1 MKSVPF
7 GQGIAKGMA
16 LTLKHLFRKKITTQ
30 FPEKRLETSRRI
42 RGQQFV
48 WRADL
53 CTGCAT
59 CAKSC
64 PHGIIH
70 IETSKNGG
78 NKYLVDKIEFD
89 IGRCMFCGLCVE
101 ACPYN
106 ALYMGRSYEQSRY
119 SRKLL
124 WADMEQLMS
133 PDNEPSAYGHAEL
146 EEKIPEQ
153 TLLVYGQISRKMVD
167 KNGN

>member
-1 MKSVPF
+1 
-7 GQGIAKGMA
+7 MA
-16 LTLKHLFRKKITTQ
+16 LTLKHLFRKKVSTQ
-30 FPEKRLETSRRI
+30 YPEKRLETSRRI

-48 WRADL
+48 WRSDL

-64 PHGIIH
+64 PHGIIR
-70 IETSKNGG
+70 ITTSKNGE
-78 NKYLVDKIEFD
+78 NKYKVDSIEFD
-89 IGRCMFCGLCVE
+89 TGRCMFCGLCVE

-106 ALYMGRSYEQSRY
+106 ALFMGRGYEEGRY

-133 PDNEPSAYGHAEL
+133 PDNEASSYGHPEMD
-146 EEKIPEQ
+146 EKLPLQ
-153 TLLVYGQISRKMVD
+153 TLLVYGQISKDMAD

>member
-1 MKSVPF
+1 
-7 GQGIAKGMA
+7 MA
-16 LTLKHLFRKKITTQ
+16 LTLKHLFRKKVTTQ

-48 WRADL
+48 WRSDL

-70 IETSKNGG
+70 IETSENGG

-89 IGRCMFCGLCVE
+89 IGRCMFCGLCIE

-106 ALYMGRSYEQSRY
+106 ALYMGQSYEQGRY
-119 SRKLL
+119 TRALL
-124 WADMEQLMS
+124 WADKETVMS
-133 PDNEPSAYGHAEL
+133 PDNKMSAYGHPEMEAGM
-146 EEKIPEQ
+146 PEQ
-153 TLLVYGQISRKMVD
+153 TLLVYGQISKDTVGKD
-167 KNGN
+167 D

>member
-1 MKSVPF
+1 
-7 GQGIAKGMA
+7 MA
-16 LTLKHLFRKKITTQ
+16 LTLKHLFRKKVSTQ
-30 FPEKRLETSRRI
+30 YPEKRLETSRRI

-64 PHGIIH
+64 PHGIIR
-70 IETSKNGG
+70 ITTSKNGE
-78 NKYLVDKIEFD
+78 NKYKVDNIEFD
-89 IGRCMFCGLCVE
+89 TGRCMFCGLCVE

-106 ALYMGRSYEQSRY
+106 ALYMGRGYEEGRY

-133 PDNEPSAYGHAEL
+133 PDNEASSYGHPEMD
-146 EEKIPEQ
+146 EKLPLQ
-153 TLLVYGQISRKMVD
+153 TLLVYGQISKDTAD
-167 KNGN
+167 KNVS

>member
-1 MKSVPF
+1 MKLE
-7 GQGIAKGMA
+7 GTGLGIAKGMA

-89 IGRCMFCGLCVE
+89 IGRCMFCGLCIE

-106 ALYMGRSYEQSRY
+106 ALFMGQSYEQGRY
-119 SRKLL
+119 TRALL
-124 WADMEQLMS
+124 WADKETVMS
-133 PDNEPSAYGHAEL
+133 PDNKMSAYGHPEMEAGM
-146 EEKIPEQ
+146 PEQ
-153 TLLVYGQISRKMVD
+153 TLLVYGQISKDTVGKD
-167 KNGN
+167 D

>member
-1 MKSVPF
+1 MRLEGS
-7 GQGIAKGMA
+7 GLGIAKGMA
-16 LTLKHLFRKKITTQ
+16 LTLKHLFRKKVTTQ
-30 FPEKRLETSRRI
+30 YPEQKLETSRRI

-53 CTGCAT
+53 CTACAT

-64 PHGIIH
+64 PHGIIRLT
-70 IETSKNGG
+70 TSKNGE
-78 NKYLVDKIEFD
+78 NKYQVYSIEFD

-101 ACPYN
+101 ACPYS
-106 ALYMGRSYEQSRY
+106 ALFMGRSYEQGRY

-124 WADMEQLMS
+124 RADMEELMS
-133 PDNEPSAYGHAEL
+133 LDNEPSAYGHTEL

-153 TLLVYGQISRKMVD
+153 TLLVYGQTARKTAD
-167 KNGN
+167 KNGS

>member
-1 MKSVPF
+1 MKLE
-7 GQGIAKGMA
+7 GTGLGIAKGMA

-106 ALYMGRSYEQSRY
+106 ALYMGRGYEEGRY

-133 PDNEPSAYGHAEL
+133 PDNEASSYGHPEMD
-146 EEKIPEQ
+146 EKLPLQ
-153 TLLVYGQISRKMVD
+153 TLLVYGQISKDTVCKD
-167 KNGN
+167 D

>member
-1 MKSVPF
+1 
-7 GQGIAKGMA
+7 MA
-16 LTLKHLFRKKITTQ
+16 LTLKHLIRKKFTTQ
-30 FPEKRLETSRRI
+30 YPEQKLETSRRI

-48 WRADL
+48 WRSDL

-64 PHGIIH
+64 PHGIIR
-70 IETSKNGG
+70 IATSKNGE
-78 NKYLVDKIEFD
+78 NKYKVDNIEFD
-89 IGRCMFCGLCVE
+89 TGRCMFCGLCVE

-106 ALYMGRSYEQSRY
+106 ALYMGRSYEQARY

-124 WADMEQLMS
+124 WADMEELMS
-133 PDNEPSAYGHAEL
+133 PDNEASSYGHPEMD
-146 EEKIPEQ
+146 EKLPLQ
-153 TLLVYGQISRKMVD
+153 TLLVYGQISKDMVD

>member
-1 MKSVPF
+1 LE
-7 GQGIAKGMA
+7 GTGLGIAKGMA

-30 FPEKRLETSRRI
+30 YPEHKLEVSRRA

-78 NKYLVDKIEFD
+78 NKYIVDKIEFD

-101 ACPYN
+101 VCPYN
-106 ALYMGRSYEQSRY
+106 ALYMGRAYEQGTY
-119 SRKLL
+119 SRRLL
-124 WADMEQLMS
+124 WADRETLMDPS
-133 PDNEPSAYGHAEL
+133 IQPSAYGHPEL
-146 EEKIPEQ
+146 EAQMPKQ
-153 TLLVYGQISRKMVD
+153 TLLVYDQICKETVGGD
-167 KNGN
+167 D